1 MKKYIF
7 PLLAILVLMATSAF
21 APLAQEPSGDILV
34 YVQLAAAAFAA
45 LIGWPALLS
54 TIVTAAEYFG
64 WLLVATAEKFVF
76 WANVLVFGGIF
87 VAALLG
93 KIDLVNVVAST
104 FGNLAQLL
112 VYVLIILGVPM
123 GFNRTQVQRA
133 QIRSAEFFQARLA
146 RLVK

>member
-7 PLLAILVLMATSAF
+7 ILLAILVLVATSAF
-21 APLAQEPSGDILV
+21 APRAQEPSGDILV
-34 YVQLAAAAFAA
+34 YVQLATAAFAA

-54 TIVTAAEYFG
+54 TLVTAAEYFG
-64 WLLVATAEKFVF
+64 WLSATVAEKFVF

-93 KIDLVNVVAST
+93 KIDLINVVDST
-104 FGNLAQLL
+104 FGNVAKLL

-123 GFNRTQVQRA
+123 GFNRAQVQRA
-133 QIRSAEFFQARLA
+133 QIRSAGFFQARLA
-146 RLVK
+146 RLK